1 MLFRRPKQTNLE
13 VVLQPPQPRGRDLP
27 AELLRKLEFKILKR
41 LDGFLFGDYTG
52 FFYGPSLDLAEVR
65 EYQPGDEV
73 RRIDWNV
80 TARSGGKIHVRQYR
94 EEREVTAWLVV
105 DLTASMN
112 FGTRRVLKREEAL
125 EFAATASAIV
135 TRHGDKVGVVG
146 FSEAGMR
153 IVPPGT
159 GRKQTLR
166 ILHELYALVGEGSGV
181 RGQGSGK
188 KRVES
193 RESRVEGKGRTPTPS
208 IQNPRPGTLNPNF
221 GDLSTALENVSKSLK
236 RRALVFV
243 VSDFLGPET
252 SETPAWSLPLRR
264 LAYKH
269 DVVAVRVSDPAER
282 DLPKAGEL
290 RLRDPESG
298 EEVWVDT
305 SDPRV
310 RAAYAKLIEGR
321 ETVLERTLRA
331 ARVDLLPLSTAQ
343 DIVEPILK
351 FTLRRRSR
359 R

>member
-1 MLFRRPKQTNLE
+1 MLFRRPKTTRITVPL
-13 VVLQPPQPRGRDLP
+13 PPPGPPSLNLP
-27 AELLRKLEFKILKR
+27 AELLRKLEFKVLKR

-80 TARSGGKIHVRQYR
+80 TARSGKIHVRQYR

-125 EFAATASAIV
+125 EFAATASAII
-135 TRHGDKVGVVG
+135 TRHGDKIGAIG
-146 FSEAGMR
+146 FSERGVC
-153 IVPPGT
+153 IIPPSS
-159 GRKQTLR
+159 GRKQALR
-166 ILHELYALVGEGSGV
+166 ILHELYALAGGGHREGSGK
-181 RGQGSGK
+181 S
-188 KRVES
+188 S
-193 RESRVEGKGRTPTPS
+193 APS
-208 IQNPRPGTLNPNF
+208 SPQPVPS
-221 GDLSTALENVSKSLK
+221 DLSSALGHVSKSLK

-243 VSDFLGPET
+243 VSDFLDPQVA
-252 SETPAWSLPLRR
+252 ETPAWSLALRR
-264 LAYKH
+264 LTYKH

-282 DLPKAGEL
+282 ELPKAGEL

-298 EEVWVDT
+298 EELWVDT

-310 RAAYAKLIEGR
+310 RAAYAKLVERR
-321 ETVLERTLRA
+321 EEVLERELRA

>member
-13 VVLQPPQPRGRDLP
+13 VVLQPPRPRGRDLP
-27 AELLRKLEFKILKR
+27 TELLRKLEFKILKR
-41 LDGFLFGDYTG
+41 LDGFLFGDYAG

-94 EEREVTAWLVV
+94 EEREVTAWIVV
-105 DLTASMN
+105 DLTGSMN

-125 EFAATASAIV
+125 EFAAVAAAIV

-146 FSEAGMR
+146 FSERGMR
-153 IVPPGT
+153 IVPPGS

-166 ILHELYALVGEGSGV
+166 ILHELYALVE
-181 RGQGSGK
+181 QGN
-188 KRVES
+188 VES
-193 RESRVEGKGRTPTPS
+193 RASRVEREGRTPATSVQPPS
-208 IQNPRPGTLNPNF
+208 A
-221 GDLSTALENVSKSLK
+221 GDLATALENVSKSLK

-243 VSDFLGPET
+243 VSDFLSPET
-252 SETPAWSLPLRR
+252 SEVPAWSLSMRR

-282 DLPKAGEL
+282 ELPKAGEL

-321 ETVLERTLRA
+321 ETALERTFRA